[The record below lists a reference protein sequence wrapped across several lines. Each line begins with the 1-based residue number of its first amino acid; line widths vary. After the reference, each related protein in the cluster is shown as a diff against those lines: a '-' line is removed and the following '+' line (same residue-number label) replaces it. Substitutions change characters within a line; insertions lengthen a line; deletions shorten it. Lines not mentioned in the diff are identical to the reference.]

1 MLKYNEYITEAKKEE
16 KSHPFILAA
25 KRGSSAKINSFIK
38 SGIDINMQDSEKR
51 TALMLAS
58 LEGFLIV
65 VDSLINAGADVNL
78 TDKQNRTALMMAK
91 TKSIINK
98 ILSVDGVDV
107 NIQDDKGNTVMMEQL
122 TYEYTHRILIGLLE
136 KFLEKGLNLD
146 IKNKDGK
153 NFYDMLKDKKD
164 NMRGNIEVRLAELN
178 ELEKYMDKN
187 FPQYKKEWDLKDNF
201 RKFNV

>member
-1 MLKYNEYITEAKKEE
+1 MYKYNEFINEAKKEE
-16 KSHPFILAA
+16 KDHPFILAA
-25 KRGSSAKINSFIK
+25 KRGSSARVNSFIK
-38 SGIDINMQDSEKR
+38 SGIDINMQNSEKR

-65 VDSLINAGADVNL
+65 VDALINAGADVNK
-78 TDKQNRTALMMAK
+78 TDYMNRTALMMAK

-107 NIQDDKGNTVMMEQL
+107 NIQDDKGNTVMMEQI
-122 TYEYTHRILIGLLE
+122 TYEYGPKIMIELLN
-136 KFLEKGLNLD
+136 KFLDKGLNLD
-146 IKNKDGK
+146 IKNKEDK
-153 NFYDMLKDKKD
+153 NFYDMLKDKKE

-178 ELEKYMDKN
+178 KIEEYMDIH

>member
-1 MLKYNEYITEAKKEE
+1 MYKYSEFIIEAKKEE
-16 KSHPFILAA
+16 KDHPFLLSA
-25 KRGSSAKINSFIK
+25 KRGSNPKIVSFIK
-38 SGIDINMQDSEKR
+38 SGVDINMQNSKKM

-65 VDSLINAGADVNL
+65 VNTLIDAGADVNL
-78 TDKQNRTALMMAK
+78 TDSMNRTALMMAK

-98 ILSVDGVDV
+98 ILSVPGVDV

-122 TYEYTHRILIGLLE
+122 TYNYTPRILIGLLE

-146 IKNKDGK
+146 IKNKEGK
-153 NFYDMLKDKKD
+153 NFYDMLKDKKE

-178 ELEKYMDKN
+178 EIEEYMDKR

-201 RKFNV
+201 RKFNI